1 MKYFKHMDGDRIKYF
16 AAEGTPTV
24 NIPPDPDNMDY
35 FYMMQEV
42 EAGTATIEQVEE

>member
-1 MKYFKHMDGDRIKYF
+1 MKYFKHLDGDRIKYF

-35 FYMMQEV
+35 QQMMEEVDAGTSTIEEV
-42 EAGTATIEQVEE
+42 EE

>member
-35 FYMMQEV
+35 VYMMQEV
-42 EAGTATIEQVEE
+42 EAGTSTIEEVEE